1 MSDFLKQDIFFFV
14 ATVSVFMVAILL
26 GVFLVYVIRIARTV
40 DHILARVREE
50 TDIITDELGELRRN
64 IRKEGV
70 KLKHF
75 AKFVNNVKK
84 KSK

>member
-40 DHILARVREE
+40 DHILVRVREE